1 MKQTHVFTS
10 LHTYIKNK
18 SLRWKIMICVVAAI
32 VAMSTSLVIII
43 RLDHYA
49 LEIIGSS
56 YKSNSELNSFSRL
69 LAEAERS
76 METYFKYRSFESIDS
91 YYLYQS
97 KIETYRVQMQD
108 NPSTNTLLQ
117 KEYIVKQLSGS
128 FTNYSGKAVAARRAN
143 NISEQTLY
151 YTKTLECYNILLS
164 QISELNLMLLEN
176 NAEMYNVNKENISKT
191 TGASII
197 FIILFFILILVL
209 LYVVIT
215 SITKPLA
222 DISEVAHRLAER
234 DFDVPLFNRDTHDEI
249 GNITRAFDR
258 MIISIREYIDTIL
271 EKAMKETEMKE
282 KEIEMQSLY
291 AEAQIRALQNQI
303 NPHFLFNTLNT
314 GAQLAMMEGADKT
327 CFFIEQVADFF
338 RYNIQQQKDAVTI
351 DEELGLVDNFVY
363 IMKVRF
369 GTRLEFIKQV
379 PQRPLTEKLPAMT
392 LQPLV
397 ENCIKHGL
405 LNAMGSVTLKIE
417 DVNTPTE
424 LSSNQSAPPFIL
436 ISISDNGSGI
446 PDNIRT
452 LVIDAVLSGKSQ
464 LPVTTTE
471 RPVTTEPY
479 VSSPTSQ
486 PKGNGTGLIN
496 VFSRLRLY
504 FHRDDVF
511 DITQNDDGVGTKFI
525 IRIPTHV

>member
-1 MKQTHVFTS
+1 MKQHIS
-10 LHTYIKNK
+10 LVKKIHTYVNNK
-18 SLRWKIMICVVAAI
+18 SLRWRIMLCVIAAI
-32 VAMSTSLVIII
+32 VAMSISLVIII

-49 LEIIGSS
+49 LEIIGNS
-56 YKSNSELNSFSRL
+56 YKSNTELNYFSHQ
-69 LAEAERS
+69 LAEAEKS
-76 METYFKYRSFESIDS
+76 METYFKYRTFESIDS

-97 KIETYRVQMQD
+97 KVESYRANMQD
-108 NPSTNTLLQ
+108 NPSTDVLLQ
-117 KEYIVKQLSGS
+117 KEYTVKQLSGS
-128 FTNYSGKAVAARRAN
+128 FSYYSGKAVAAKRAN
-143 NISEQTLY
+143 NEPDQTKY
-151 YTKTLECYNILLS
+151 YTKTLECYNMLLS
-164 QISELNLMLLEN
+164 QLSELNLLLLEN
-176 NAEMYNVNKENISKT
+176 NATTYNENRKNISKT

-197 FIILFFILILVL
+197 FIILFFILILIL
-209 LYVVIT
+209 LYMVIT

-222 DISEVAHRLAER
+222 EISEVAHRLAER

-258 MIISIREYIDTIL
+258 MIISIREYIDTIW

-291 AEAQIRALQNQI
+291 ADAQIRALQNQI

-327 CFFIEQVADFF
+327 CYFIEQVADFF
-338 RYNIQQQKDAVTI
+338 RYNIQQQKEAVTI

-369 GTRLEFIKQV
+369 GTRLEFTKQV
-379 PQRPLTEKLPAMT
+379 PQRPLIEKLPSMT

-405 LNAMGSVTLKIE
+405 RNTTGKVMLKIE
-417 DVNTPTE
+417 D
-424 LSSNQSAPPFIL
+424 APGFTV

-446 PDNIRT
+446 PTEIRA
-452 LVIDAVLSGKSQ
+452 LVIDAVLTGKSQ
-464 LPVTTTE
+464 LPLSAISATSAASLNSAAPLGPTTAAPST
-471 RPVTTEPY
+471 
-479 VSSPTSQ
+479 
-486 PKGNGTGLIN
+486 GNGTGLIN

-511 DITQNDDGVGTKFI
+511 DITQNDEGQGTKFI
-525 IRIPTHV
+525 IRIPAHV